1 MKKTKPLELI
11 IEPFRTAEDTY
22 DKVKKYFESGHT
34 PKGKYIH
41 LAKYFINEYYT
52 YSDQKILYP
61 TESDRNYKKWLKKLI
76 IEENDTSEKSIVL
89 NVLKKQ
95 YLTKEELENFVFLN
109 SEADK
114 RNPELNQK
122 WHYFISYWGYR
133 EYATRHPEAVNET
146 EGIKLLEN
154 NYEAHNGN
162 IFGQCEEGRIWLK
175 SVLR

>member
-22 DKVKKYFESGHT
+22 DEVKKYFESGHT

-89 NVLKKQ
+89 NVLKK
-95 YLTKEELENFVFLN
+95 TIF
-109 SEADK
+109 
-114 RNPELNQK
+114 NQ
-122 WHYFISYWGYR
+122 
-133 EYATRHPEAVNET
+133 
-146 EGIKLLEN
+146 
-154 NYEAHNGN
+154 
-162 IFGQCEEGRIWLK
+162 GRIRK
-175 SVLR
+175 FYFP